1 MYETKNSGDKM
12 KLWILKAW
20 KENKSL
26 VLFIFL
32 MVFFRSAIADWNSV
46 PTGSM
51 KPTIVEGDRIL
62 VNKLAYDVKVPFTN
76 INLFEHSAPQRG
88 DIIVFDSDVSQ
99 KKLVKR
105 VVGVPNDVVELKN
118 NVLSINGEPLDYEV
132 VASTQSTLDKK
143 EDLLGIEHSIR
154 INRQGSSLSSFG
166 KVKVPAGYYLV
177 LGDNRDNS
185 GDSRVI
191 GFVPRH
197 EIVGRSKRVLM
208 SLDYENFF
216 LPRKDRFFHTF

>member
-1 MYETKNSGDKM
+1 M

-26 VLFIFL
+26 LLFIFL

-105 VVGVPNDVVELKN
+105 VVGITNDMVELKD
-118 NVLSINGEPLDYEV
+118 NVLTINGESLNYEAI
-132 VASTQSTLDKK
+132 ASSNSTLDRQ
-143 EDLLGIEHSIR
+143 EDLIGIEHSIR
-154 INRQGSSLSSFG
+154 INKKGSSLSSFP
-166 KVKVPAGYYLV
+166 KVQVPAGYYLV

-185 GDSRVI
+185 IDSRVI
-191 GFVPRH
+191 GFIPRH

-208 SLDYENFF
+208 SLNYENFF
-216 LPRKDRFFHTF
+216 LPRKNRFFHTL